1 MIKRKKI
8 QENLTK
14 LLRTI
19 LIDSP
24 SEAGGYECSL
34 RRDFYA
40 ERVYYSI
47 GILLKIPSFVTG
59 PDERQGDRRGVWFKL
74 ESTENSVPSRA
85 SDSHIK
91 EQNWALLIPHPFF
104 TFSLKSSR
112 VYALIS

>member
-19 LIDSP
+19 LIDSH
-24 SEAGGYECSL
+24 SEAGGHECSL

-40 ERVYYSI
+40 KRVYYSV

-59 PDERQGDRRGVWFKL
+59 SDERQGDRRGVWFKL
-74 ESTENSVPSRA
+74 ESTENSVLSRA
-85 SDSHIK
+85 SHSHIK
-91 EQNWALLIPHPFF
+91 EQNLALLTHIP
-104 TFSLKSSR
+104 FSHSL
-112 VYALIS
+112 